1 MSADTVAKTFFSVW
15 ISRFG
20 VPEYVTTD
28 QGRQFESQLFTALTK
43 FLGTK
48 KIRTSLYHP
57 NSNGLVERFHRSL
70 KKAIRCHT
78 AIHWVDVLPTV
89 LLGLRTAIKEDL
101 GSSSAEM
108 VYGTNLR
115 LPGDFIN
122 PAKNSPNVQP
132 HAFLK
137 QLRVTMA
144 ALYPKP
150 TSIHSSRPVFPKEL
164 ATSSHVFLRCDAS
177 KKSLEPTYTGPH
189 LVLSRT
195 FKNYRI
201 LIGDKETAV
210 SLDRLKPA
218 FILAPQTVE
227 TGTSVPP
234 PSKAP
239 SSIGY
244 TPTSATTSVPVPGSQ
259 KTSAPQ
265 YTRSGRRVRFN
276 PRYL

>member
-28 QGRQFESQLFTALTK
+28 QGRQFEFQLFTALRK

-48 KIRTSLYHP
+48 KIRTSPYHP
-57 NSNGLVERFHRSL
+57 NSNALVERFHRSL
-70 KKAIRCHT
+70 KQAIRC
-78 AIHWVDVLPTV
+78 LPTV

-137 QLRVTMA
+137 QLRETVA

-150 TSIHSSRPVFPKEL
+150 TSIHSSRPVFVPKEL
-164 ATSSHVFLRCDAS
+164 TTSSHVFLR
-177 KKSLEPTYTGPH
+177 
-189 LVLSRT
+189 V
-195 FKNYRI
+195 
-201 LIGDKETAV
+201 
-210 SLDRLKPA
+210 
-218 FILAPQTVE
+218 
-227 TGTSVPP
+227 
-234 PSKAP
+234 
-239 SSIGY
+239 
-244 TPTSATTSVPVPGSQ
+244 
-259 KTSAPQ
+259 
-265 YTRSGRRVRFN
+265 
-276 PRYL
+276 

>member
-48 KIRTSLYHP
+48 KIRTSPYHP

-70 KKAIRCHT
+70 KQAIRCHT

-122 PAKNSPNVQP
+122 PAKTHPMSSP
-132 HAFLK
+132 
-137 QLRVTMA
+137 M
-144 ALYPKP
+144 
-150 TSIHSSRPVFPKEL
+150 HSSNNCVKPWL
-164 ATSSHVFLRCDAS
+164 H
-177 KKSLEPTYTGPH
+177 YTLSPQAYI
-189 LVLSRT
+189 LQDLCLCLKTRYILTCVL
-195 FKNYRI
+195 
-201 LIGDKETAV
+201 
-210 SLDRLKPA
+210 
-218 FILAPQTVE
+218 TV
-227 TGTSVPP
+227 
-234 PSKAP
+234 
-239 SSIGY
+239 
-244 TPTSATTSVPVPGSQ
+244 
-259 KTSAPQ
+259 
-265 YTRSGRRVRFN
+265 
-276 PRYL
+276 

>member
-15 ISRFG
+15 ISP
-20 VPEYVTTD
+20 VYVTTD

-48 KIRTSLYHP
+48 MIRTSPYHP

-70 KKAIRCHT
+70 KQAIRCYT
-78 AIHWVDVLPTV
+78 AIQWVDVLPTV

-101 GSSSAEM
+101 GSSTAEM

-137 QLRVTMA
+137 QLRETMA

-150 TSIHSSRPVFPKEL
+150 TSIHFSRPVFVPKEL

-177 KKSLEPTYTGPH
+177 KMSLEPTYTGPH
-189 LVLSRT
+189 LVLNRT
-195 FKNYRI
+195 SKNYRI
-201 LIGDKETAV
+201 LIGDKETVV

-227 TGTSVPP
+227 TGTSVPH

-239 SSIGY
+239 SSTGS
-244 TPTSATTSVPVPGSQ
+244 TPTSATTSVPVPVSQ
-259 KTSAPQ
+259 KTNAPQ